1 VTSTRRLHR
10 EPNAA
15 LPYTKTCRGPQ
26 SATAGGSGEIANGK
40 IYLKACKQAEIA
52 MHTHCRWR
60 KGYGAP
66 AVESGIADASGD
78 EEIVKNVTTNGLS
91 LLKE

>member
-1 VTSTRRLHR
+1 
-10 EPNAA
+10 
-15 LPYTKTCRGPQ
+15 
-26 SATAGGSGEIANGK
+26 
-40 IYLKACKQAEIA
+40 